1 VAKTATAAKQPD
13 IKIPK
18 PPEGAVDDLIGIIRR
33 ALKAATKT
41 SNKTVIG
48 IHGSPTTGLKKI
60 EPRID
65 SWGEWGNGEKAGMF
79 SQIVRNETGGRHLEE
94 INRLARH
101 YADRQNK
108 NTGSIYFGKQ
118 KFKDIKKYA
127 DEEYFDY
134 SRVSEK
140 PLKVKKEL
148 KLEGKTEEQQL
159 AALEKFL
166 KRQGIRIY
174 K

>member
-1 VAKTATAAKQPD
+1 MAVKQPD

-18 PPEGAVDDLIGIIRR
+18 PPEGAIDDLIGIIKR
-33 ALKAATKT
+33 ALKATKI
-41 SNKTVIG
+41 SGSKTVVG
-48 IHGSPTTGLKKI
+48 IHGSPEIGLKKI
-60 EPRID
+60 HPRID
-65 SWGEWGNGEKAGMF
+65 PWGEWGDSEKAGMF
-79 SQIVRNETGGRHLEE
+79 SQIIRNETGGRHLDE
-94 INRLARH
+94 INELARH
-101 YADRQNK
+101 YAAKKGMFDEG
-108 NTGSIYFGKQ
+108 TGSIYLGKQ
-118 KFKDIKKYA
+118 KVKDIIKYSENP
-127 DEEYFDY
+127 DFRN

-148 KLEGKTEEQQL
+148 ILEGKTQEQQL

>member
-1 VAKTATAAKQPD
+1 MAAKQPD

-18 PPEGAVDDLIGIIRR
+18 PPAGSVDDLIGIIRR

-41 SNKTVIG
+41 SDKTVIG
-48 IHGSPTTGLKKI
+48 IHGSPEAGLKKI
-60 EPRID
+60 TPQMD
-65 SWGEWGNGEKAGMF
+65 PWGEWGDGETAGMF
-79 SQIVRNETGGRHLEE
+79 TQIIRNETGGRHLDD
-94 INRLARH
+94 INKTARH
-101 YADRQNK
+101 YAAKINDEG
-108 NTGSIYFGKQ
+108 TGSIYLGKQ
-118 KFKDIKKYA
+118 KVKDIIKYTESP
-127 DEEYFDY
+127 DFRH

-148 KLEGKTEEQQL
+148 TLEGKTEEQQL